1 MPATPE
7 WNDEQRARARALH
20 QARLDERR
28 AKEAE
33 ATAKEAEE
41 AESIRRQMAEVMR
54 RMGLDGGSFIACRRG
69 KPPVIG
75 R

>member
-20 QARLDERR
+20 KARLDERR

-33 ATAKEAEE
+33 TAAKEAAEV
-41 AESIRRQMAEVMR
+41 ESIRRQMSEVMH
-54 RMGLDGGSFIACRRG
+54 RMGLEGGAFIACRRG